1 MGLLFVAFDVSLA
14 LSVFSYG
21 LQAQHLQDV
30 RFMLGRPRLLLLSLI
45 AMFVVTPVAALF
57 VVEYADIP
65 LSAKVALV
73 ALSLSMIPPLLP
85 QKLIAAGGRGTYG
98 IGLVIFVA
106 VLAPIGIPLLV
117 DFLGRVMGRPYQL
130 DIGSVVLLVLKLVLG
145 PLVAG
150 VAFGALF
157 PRLTGAIRAYAPR
170 VAGLV
175 TLVALVLLLILV
187 APAAWRL
194 VTGPGG
200 GWVVVAAIAV
210 TALALGVGHLMG
222 GPDDDNAVV
231 LALSCASR
239 HPALALT
246 IASTNYPRESV
257 AAAVIV
263 VQIVSGVVTPLYLN
277 RRRERRP
284 ASSAEAADP
293 AAPGETP
300 AVAG

>member
-1 MGLLFVAFDVSLA
+1 MALLFLAFDVSLA
-14 LSVFSYG
+14 VSVFSYG
-21 LQAQHLQDV
+21 LQAQKAQDV
-30 RFMLGRPRLLLLSLI
+30 RFLLARPRLLLLSLL

-57 VVEYADIP
+57 VVEYAGIP
-65 LSAKVALV
+65 LAAKVALV
-73 ALSLSMIPPLLP
+73 ALSFSMIPPLLP

-98 IGLVIFVA
+98 IGLVVFVA

-117 DFLGRVMGRPYQL
+117 DFLGRVMGRPYQI
-130 DIGSVVLLVLKLVLG
+130 DVWSVVLLVLKLVLG

-157 PRLTGAIRAYAPR
+157 PRLTDAIRGYAPR

-175 TLVALVLLLILV
+175 TLVALVILLVLV

-200 GWVVVAAIAV
+200 LWVVVAAAAFTV
-210 TALALGVGHLMG
+210 LALGIGHLMG
-222 GPDDDNAVV
+222 GPDDDDAVV

-239 HPALALT
+239 HPALALG
-246 IASTNYPRESV
+246 IASANYPRESV

-263 VQIVSGVVTPLYLN
+263 VQLVSGVVTPLYLD
-277 RRRERRP
+277 RRRERAP
-284 ASSAEAADP
+284 DTP
-293 AAPGETP
+293 AAP
-300 AVAG
+300 AVAATDRQVP